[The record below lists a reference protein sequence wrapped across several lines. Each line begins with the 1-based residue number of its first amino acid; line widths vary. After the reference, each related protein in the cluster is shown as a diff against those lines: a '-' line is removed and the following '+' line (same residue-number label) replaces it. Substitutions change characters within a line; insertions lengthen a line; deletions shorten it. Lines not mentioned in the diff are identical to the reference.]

1 MPLAQH
7 DRVEVVVV
15 TVAAGAPIVLSP
27 EMTTTQALDVVV
39 RAAGDHVRHHSEL
52 LRAGHDPEALHQV
65 RVGIRRARVAF
76 SLLRR
81 PLGDGEKLAWVS
93 TEIRDLAV
101 PLGRARDL
109 DVAVRDH
116 AEHLTGAPRALLLER
131 QVAAHDEVLE
141 VLSSDRWSD
150 LRTHVDGPLRHLHDE
165 VPHDPPVLES
175 APDAL
180 ERRLGRVLRGGA
192 DLPHASRTER
202 HSVRKEARKLRYGIQ
217 FFASLYAVPP
227 ESAHAPGSAP
237 HAFATLVAH
246 LQDTLGELGDLETSH
261 HLLELVDVTPP
272 AIDKQPLLE
281 KASVIV
287 EDLGAHEPFWRNPA
301 P

>member
-1 MPLAQH
+1 M
-7 DRVEVVVV
+7 
-15 TVAAGAPIVLSP
+15 TVATGAPIVLSP
-27 EMTTTQALDVVV
+27 EMTTTQALDIVV
-39 RAAGDHVRHHSEL
+39 RAAGDRVRHHSEL

-65 RVGIRRARVAF
+65 RIGVRWARVAF

-116 AEHLTGAPRALLLER
+116 AGHLTGAPRALLLER
-131 QVAAHDEVLE
+131 RAAAHDEVLE

-150 LRTHVDGPLRHLHDE
+150 LRTHVDGLLRHLHDE
-165 VPHDPPVLES
+165 VPHDPPVLEA

-180 ERRLGRVLRGGA
+180 DRRLRRVLRRGG
-192 DLPHASRTER
+192 DLTHASRTER
-202 HSVRKEARKLRYGIQ
+202 HSVRREARKLRYGIQ
-217 FFASLYAVPP
+217 LFGSLYAVPP

-237 HAFATLVAH
+237 HDLATLVAQ

-272 AIDKQPLLE
+272 EVDKRPLLE
-281 KASVIV
+281 QASEIV
-287 EDLGAHEPFWRNPA
+287 ADLGAREPFWRNPSQ
-301 P
+301 